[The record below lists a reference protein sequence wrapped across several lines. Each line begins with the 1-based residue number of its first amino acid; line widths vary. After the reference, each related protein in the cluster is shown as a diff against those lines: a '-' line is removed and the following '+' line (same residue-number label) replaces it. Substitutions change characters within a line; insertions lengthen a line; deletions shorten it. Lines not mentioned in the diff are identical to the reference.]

1 MFTEWTDLFHCVWKR
16 LICFNVYGHD
26 RPIVVR
32 IIRTGMFH
40 CAVKKGKCFSVYENE
55 SVPLFTERRLY
66 FGVSPELLCFT
77 DCGKDCS
84 VSVSVARISLFHCVR
99 R

>member
-40 CAVKKGKCFSVYENE
+40 CALKKGKCFSVYENE
-55 SVPLFTERRLY
+55 SVPLFTERRPC
-66 FGVSPELLCFT
+66 FGVYHQSC
-77 DCGKDCS
+77 C
-84 VSVSVARISLFHCVR
+84 VSLSVARIGLFH
-99 R
+99 